1 MADSRP
7 AALSSAAASGFL
19 AASERVK
26 PHTKPIALLALGHVV
41 IDAAPRE
48 LATA

>member
-26 PHTKPIALLALGHVV
+26 PHTKLIALLALGHVV